1 MGDCTI
7 SLLTSSDATT
17 VKALRMLIKQLTGRD
32 SSFGEEELR
41 QTLQDNASRL
51 FVMRREDAIIGMLT
65 LCIYH
70 CPTARKVWVEDV
82 VVDSAYRGQGLGK
95 ELVAFAIDYVEK
107 NLAPCSLMLTS
118 RPERIAANE
127 LYRKAGFEQRQT
139 NVYKID
145 I

>member
-118 RPERIAANE
+118 RPERIAANK
-127 LYRKAGFEQRQT
+127 LYQKAGFEQRQT

>member
-1 MGDCTI
+1 MSDYTI
-7 SLLTSSDATT
+7 EGLTSSDAST
-17 VKALRMLIKQLTGRD
+17 AEAIRLLIEQLTGRD

-41 QTLQDNASRL
+41 QTLQDSASRL
-51 FVMRREDAIIGMLT
+51 FVMRREGAIVGMLT

-107 NLAPCSLMLTS
+107 NLAPCSLILTS
-118 RPERIAANE
+118 RPERIAANK
-127 LYRKAGFEQRQT
+127 LYQKAGFEQRQT

>member
-1 MGDCTI
+1 MSDYTI
-7 SLLTSSDATT
+7 ESLTSSDAST
-17 VKALRMLIKQLTGRD
+17 AEAIRLLIEQLTERD

-41 QTLQDNASRL
+41 QTLQDSASRL
-51 FVMRREDAIIGMLT
+51 FVMRREGAIVGMLT

-118 RPERIAANE
+118 RPSRIAANK
-127 LYRKAGFEQRQT
+127 LYQKAGFEQRQT

>member
-1 MGDCTI
+1 MSDCTI
-7 SLLTSSDATT
+7 TQLTSSDAQTADT
-17 VKALRMLIKQLTGRD
+17 IRALIEQLTGRD

-118 RPERIAANE
+118 RPERIAANK

>member
-118 RPERIAANE
+118 RPERIAANK

>member
-1 MGDCTI
+1 MSDYTI
-7 SLLTSSDATT
+7 ESLTSSDAST
-17 VKALRMLIKQLTGRD
+17 AEAIRLLIEQLTGRD

-118 RPERIAANE
+118 RPERIAANK
-127 LYRKAGFEQRQT
+127 LYQKAGFEQRQT

>member
-1 MGDCTI
+1 MNDYTI
-7 SLLTSSDATT
+7 ERLTSSDAST
-17 VKALRMLIKQLTGRD
+17 AEAIRLLIEQLTERD

-41 QTLQDNASRL
+41 QTLQDSASRL
-51 FVMRREDAIIGMLT
+51 FVMRREGAIVGMLT

-118 RPERIAANE
+118 RPSRIAANE
-127 LYRKAGFEQRQT
+127 LYRKSGFEQRQT

>member
-118 RPERIAANE
+118 RPVRIAANK